1 MKKYRKHL
9 AILLSLLLVLGLVIG
24 NGISPVKA
32 ADDSDDDGYTYTV
45 RIYAGAQGTF
55 KDGSTVKVYT
65 RKYGE
70 SISFTNDMIEVTK
83 PSKYFVAGI
92 KEAGKDNKEKPYFTV
107 TKDID
112 YVVTYGVL
120 GNAAEYTITYQD
132 MDGKEIAPAQTGF
145 ANVGD
150 TPIIGALIIP
160 GYEDYTP
167 GILTASGTFI
177 EGHNLTR
184 TLSANAA
191 ENIFPFVYRA
201 PQAAPQE
208 SSSQQQQQQQQ
219 QQEQQTTPTTP
230 TTEESSAAAGTEE
243 SSGAGTGEESSG
255 AGTGESSQAG
265 SQESSGGQQGETSQ
279 AGGQESSGGQ
289 QGETSQAGNQESS
302 GSQAND
308 SDIINLDDSSVPL
321 AGPDDESSSDES
333 SGGNKTKPSDLLKT
347 PGGIIATVGVVTI
360 IGLGLWGVI
369 AATKKKKDDE
379 NK

>member
-1 MKKYRKHL
+1 MKKYKKHL
-9 AILLSLLLVLGLVIG
+9 AILLSLLLVLGIVIG
-24 NGISPVKA
+24 KGMSPVKA
-32 ADDSDDDGYTYTV
+32 ADDSEDDGYTYTV

-70 SISFTNDMIEVTK
+70 SISFTNDMIAVTK
-83 PSKYFVAGI
+83 PNKYFVAGI

-150 TPIIGALIIP
+150 QPIIGALIIP

-167 GILTASGTFI
+167 GILTASGAFI

-219 QQEQQTTPTTP
+219 QQQTTPTTP

-243 SSGAGTGEESSG
+243 SSAAGTGEESSG
-255 AGTGESSQAG
+255 A
-265 SQESSGGQQGETSQ
+265 QQGETSQ
-279 AGGQESSGGQ
+279 AGGQES
-289 QGETSQAGNQESS
+289 
-302 GSQAND
+302 GSQPSD

-333 SGGNKTKPSDLLKT
+333 SGGKGKTDGDKNFLKT
-347 PGGIIATVGVVTI
+347 PGGIVASAGVVTL

-369 AATKKKKDDE
+369 AATKKKKKDDE